1 MRVASLFVLTLCI
14 SWAAL
19 DAAQAPPA
27 AVPAQGVWSEKARIF
42 DLRSEAATAFVNGKV
57 YVMGGLARNQEA
69 STLNQEYDPA
79 TDIWRDRR
87 PMPFP
92 LSHPNG
98 TVLNGKIYIVG
109 GFLAQVHVAAQDS
122 TFEYDPAADTWR
134 ILAPL
139 KVPRGSVGVV
149 ALNGKIH
156 AIGGR
161 TPDRV
166 TSAVHEIYD
175 PATNMW

>member
-1 MRVASLFVLTLCI
+1 MRHVPVLGVLSI
-14 SWAAL
+14 LIALIAGAAL

-27 AVPAQGVWSEKARIF
+27 AAVPAQGLWSEKARMF
-42 DLRSEAATAFVNGKV
+42 DLRSEAATVFANGKV

-79 TDIWRDRR
+79 TDTWRDRR

-98 TVLNGKIYIVG
+98 TVLNGKIHIVG

-122 TFEYDPAADTWR
+122 NFEYDPVADTWR

-139 KVPRGSVGVV
+139 RTPRG
-149 ALNGKIH
+149 
-156 AIGGR
+156 
-161 TPDRV
+161 
-166 TSAVHEIYD
+166 
-175 PATNMW
+175 